1 MKRPGT
7 SCVATRKRD
16 TLNFAG
22 APERRSKSFLM
33 PAIRDCISR
42 YLAELERRGASK
54 HTLRNYGSDLS
65 QWIAYFEPPSETAP
79 AIEQLDLP
87 LLREW
92 LASLYDQ
99 GLNIVSIRRK
109 IAAVRGLF
117 KFLRQEGVLEKNI
130 ATRLRTP
137 KTKQR
142 LPDVLSAE
150 KTNNLL
156 DAVEDGRALER
167 PSRERDLAFLELLYG
182 CGIRVS
188 ELVGIDLEDIDLRE
202 GWLRVRGKGNKER
215 EVPVAD
221 RAVAAIERYLEN
233 RRANPKERALFLNSR
248 GGRLSDRQIRR
259 LVKLYALVAIGDS
272 TVHPH
277 SFRHAYA
284 THLLSDGADL
294 RAIQEL
300 LGHARLSTTQKYTQ
314 VSLRDL
320 QAVYDRAHPK
330 A

>member
-1 MKRPGT
+1 M
-7 SCVATRKRD
+7 A
-16 TLNFAG
+16 
-22 APERRSKSFLM
+22 
-33 PAIRDCISR
+33 AIRECISK
-42 YLAELERRGASK
+42 YLTELERRGASQ
-54 HTLRNYGSDLS
+54 HTLRNYGSDLEQFAS
-65 QWIAYFEPPSETAP
+65 YFEPPGETAP

-87 LLREW
+87 LMREW

-99 GLNIVSIRRK
+99 KLNVMSIRRK
-109 IAAVRGLF
+109 LAAVRAMF
-117 KFLRQEGVLEKNI
+117 KFLRLEGVLQNNI

-137 KTKQR
+137 KTQQR
-142 LPDVLSAE
+142 LPDVMSAE

-156 DAVEDGRALER
+156 DAVEDGAVAEK
-167 PSRERDLAFLELLYG
+167 PSKERDIAFLELLYG

-215 EVPVAD
+215 QVPVAG
-221 RAVAAIERYLEN
+221 RAMAAVDRYLEV
-233 RRANPKERALFLNSR
+233 RAARSNQRALFINSR
-248 GGRLSDRQIRR
+248 GGRLGDRQVRR
-259 LVKLYALVAIGDS
+259 LVKLYALLVTGDS

-314 VSLRDL
+314 VSLKDL

>member
-1 MKRPGT
+1 
-7 SCVATRKRD
+7 
-16 TLNFAG
+16 
-22 APERRSKSFLM
+22 M
-33 PAIRDCISR
+33 PAIRDSISN
-42 YLAELERRGASK
+42 YLAELARRGASK
-54 HTLRNYGSDLS
+54 HTIRNYASDLE
-65 QWIAYFEPPSETAP
+65 QFATYFEPPGESAP
-79 AIEQLDLP
+79 EIQQLDLA

-99 GLNIVSIRRK
+99 RLNVVSIRRK
-109 IAAVRGLF
+109 LAAVRALF
-117 KFLRQEGVLEKNI
+117 QFLLQEGLLQQNVAK
-130 ATRLRTP
+130 RLRTP

-142 LPDVLSAE
+142 LPDVMSAE

-156 DAVEDGRALER
+156 DAVERGEPIEK
-167 PSRERDLAFLELLYG
+167 PSKERDIAFLELLYG

-188 ELVGIDLEDIDLRE
+188 ELVGIDVDRLDLRN

-215 EVPVAD
+215 EVPLPE
-221 RAVAAIERYLEN
+221 RAIAAIDRYLET
-233 RRANPKERALFLNSR
+233 RRPAPEERALFLNGR
-248 GGRLSDRQIRR
+248 GTRLSDRQVRR
-259 LVKLYALVAIGDS
+259 LVKLYALAVTGDS

-284 THLLSDGADL
+284 THLLADGADL

-314 VSLRDL
+314 VSLKDL
-320 QAVYDRAHPK
+320 QAVYDKAHPK

>member
-1 MKRPGT
+1 MAALR
-7 SCVATRKRD
+7 
-16 TLNFAG
+16 
-22 APERRSKSFLM
+22 E
-33 PAIRDCISR
+33 CISK

-54 HTLRNYGSDLS
+54 HTLRSYGSDLE
-65 QWIAYFEPPSETAP
+65 QFATYFEPPGESAP
-79 AIEQLDLP
+79 EVEQLDLT
-87 LLREW
+87 LMREW
-92 LASLYDQ
+92 LAGLYDQ
-99 GLNIVSIRRK
+99 GLTTVSVRRK
-109 IAAVRGLF
+109 IAAVRAMF
-117 KFLRQEGVLEKNI
+117 KFLLREGVIQRNI

-137 KTKQR
+137 KTKQH
-142 LPDVLSAE
+142 LPDVMSAE

-156 DAVEDGRALER
+156 DAIEAGEPIEK
-167 PSRERDLAFLELLYG
+167 PSKERDLALFEVLYG
-182 CGIRVS
+182 CGVRVG
-188 ELVGIDLEDIDLRE
+188 ELVGINLEDLDLRE

-215 EVPVAD
+215 QVPIGG
-221 RAVAAIERYLEN
+221 RAVAAIERYFGV
-233 RRANPKERALFLNSR
+233 RSAAPKERAAFVNSR
-248 GGRLSDRQIRR
+248 GTRLGDRQVRR
-259 LVKLYALVAIGDS
+259 LVKLYALLVTGDS

-314 VSLRDL
+314 VSLKEL

>member
-1 MKRPGT
+1 MST
-7 SCVATRKRD
+7 
-16 TLNFAG
+16 
-22 APERRSKSFLM
+22 
-33 PAIRDCISR
+33 IRESIAK
-42 YLAELERRGASK
+42 YLAELTRRGASK
-54 HTLRNYGSDLS
+54 HTLRNYGSDLE
-65 QWIAYFEPPSETAP
+65 QFAGYFEAPGITAP
-79 AIEQLDLP
+79 PFEQLDLA

-92 LASLYDQ
+92 LGGLYDHK
-99 GLNIVSIRRK
+99 LSVVTVRRK
-109 IAAVRGLF
+109 LAAVRAVF
-117 KFLRQEGVLEKNI
+117 KFALQEGEIARNP

-137 KTKQR
+137 KVKQR
-142 LPDVLSAE
+142 LPEVMSAE

-156 DAVEDGRALER
+156 DAVESGRVVEM
-167 PSRERDLAFLELLYG
+167 PDKERDVALLELLYG

-188 ELVGIDLEDIDLRE
+188 ELVGIDLDDIDLRG

-215 EVPVAD
+215 QVPLGG
-221 RAVAAIERYLEN
+221 RAVDAVNVYLDKRQGLPSEQ
-233 RRANPKERALFLNSR
+233 ALFLNSR
-248 GGRLSDRQIRR
+248 GARLGDRQVRR
-259 LVKLYALVAIGDS
+259 LVKLYAILVAGDT

-314 VSLRDL
+314 VSLKDL

>member
-1 MKRPGT
+1 MAK
-7 SCVATRKRD
+7 
-16 TLNFAG
+16 L
-22 APERRSKSFLM
+22 
-33 PAIRDCISR
+33 RDCISK
-42 YLAELERRGASK
+42 YLAELPRRGAAQ
-54 HTLRNYGSDLS
+54 HTIRNYRSDLE
-65 QWIAYFEPPSETAP
+65 QFATYFEPPGETAP
-79 AIEQLDLP
+79 EIEQLDLP

-92 LASLYDQ
+92 LAGLYDQ
-99 GLNIVSIRRK
+99 GLNVVSVRRK
-109 IAAVRGLF
+109 IAAVRGMF
-117 KFLRQEGVLEKNI
+117 KFLRQEGILEQNV

-142 LPDVLSAE
+142 LPDIMSAE

-156 DAVEDGRALER
+156 DAVEAGGVVEK
-167 PSRERDLAFLELLYG
+167 PSKERDLALLELLYG

-188 ELVGIDLEDIDLRE
+188 ELVGLDLEDIDLRE

-215 EVPVAD
+215 QVPISG
-221 RAVAAIERYLEN
+221 RAVSAVERYLEAREAIPN
-233 RRANPKERALFLNSR
+233 ERALFLNSR
-248 GGRLSDRQIRR
+248 GRRLSDRQVRR
-259 LVKLYALVAIGDS
+259 LVKFYALAVTGDS

-314 VSLRDL
+314 VSLREL
-320 QAVYDRAHPK
+320 QAVYDKAHPK

>member
-1 MKRPGT
+1 MAK
-7 SCVATRKRD
+7 
-16 TLNFAG
+16 L
-22 APERRSKSFLM
+22 
-33 PAIRDCISR
+33 RDCISK

-54 HTLRNYGSDLS
+54 HTLRNYRSDVE
-65 QWIAYFEPPSETAP
+65 QFATYFEPPGETAP
-79 AIEQLDLP
+79 DVEKLDLP

-92 LASLYDQ
+92 LANLYDQ
-99 GLNIVSIRRK
+99 GLNTMTVRRK
-109 IAAVRGLF
+109 IAAVRGMF
-117 KFLRQEGVLEKNI
+117 KFLRQEGVVDQNV

-142 LPDVLSAE
+142 LPDIMSAE

-156 DAVEDGRALER
+156 DGVEAGGPVEK

-182 CGIRVS
+182 CGIRVG

-215 EVPVAD
+215 QVPIGG
-221 RAVAAIERYLEN
+221 RATAAVERYLEL
-233 RRANPKERALFLNSR
+233 RQGNPNERALFLNSR
-248 GGRLSDRQIRR
+248 GLRLSDRQVRR
-259 LVKLYALVAIGDS
+259 LVKFYALALTGDP

-314 VSLRDL
+314 VSLKEL